1 MIYHKLRGFDIKFMI
16 ALDVVCKYQSNIQ
29 TYSKAK
35 FPVIITFLIEN
46 ITYVVNTLVKAKPS
60 TVKGKYI
67 QNISISTTMGPGIHV
82 DENSIDM

>member
-1 MIYHKLRGFDIKFMI
+1 MKTVFGVDKDYKAEKLAENVNFTIDLI
-16 ALDVVCKYQSNIQ
+16 
-29 TYSKAK
+29 SK
-35 FPVIITFLIEN
+35 L
-46 ITYVVNTLVKAKPS
+46 KPT